1 MENQNDTNL
10 KDQSLASTIQAAQRP
25 HASVVPP
32 GQDFIPVTDMFEN
45 AYTSIADTNAIDPS
59 IISGVNRY
67 KNELDQYGIP
77 ALASLGVARPSLAT
91 GTYDPVAQQNPP
103 ANDFSKIQ
111 QILNENVSEGPAND
125 IAAPRFVNMRSSQ
138 FDRYFNNRKFD
149 SLGFTPYSNTE
160 EYYNQNSDVYDD
172 MARMFGQYTS
182 LAGSGFS
189 SVYRSIGD
197 FFDGDNYAYAPDIST
212 AMEFEDAMRIG
223 NSSRDGGMAW
233 TNNLLLNSAYT
244 MGIIGSIAVEE
255 LALFAAAGVQGFLNP
270 ASDALLLGR
279 TAVNIGR
286 GVNALKQY
294 FTVFRGLDAGRDIY
308 RTLKSADAAKDFWT
322 AANAGGRILGKA
334 FAPNT
339 LYALKNFKTA
349 QNATQNGINIAK
361 AANTFGGFYRDVRS
375 INLALAESKLEGGM
389 VYNQLVR
396 DGIRIHE
403 EKTGR
408 PVTPDDMAKIES
420 AASKGSFYTTMANA
434 PIIYASNW
442 FVLGNAM
449 GGFNRTLGRVFNDSY
464 RKGFKSIVKTGATR
478 NAKGVLNK
486 NVFENVG
493 ANIFGTIKKVKAG
506 GWKGLVG
513 SGGAA
518 MLRYAAAN
526 IAEGVQ
532 EVSQEAVSAATTG
545 YYNEI
550 MKDPLAGGLEL
561 RNTMIANGIGS
572 QLSSE
577 GFSVFMSG
585 FLMGGVVQLPQ
596 KLFFQGVPSIYKYG
610 ANQAA
615 SGLGMDG
622 GAFGSK
628 GQNEAWAEYKKERD
642 GFLKDILE
650 QHNTVWNNQI
660 DDPTS
665 LFDETKFNFFMQK
678 QLADSMKEAN
688 GQDMFAFKD
697 DQDASKFQQM
707 NTIFQQG
714 TSQIYRSQLTDM
726 LKLTNE
732 ELYEAYSGSAGV
744 KKSDIKNGKIR
755 ERLTNMVE
763 AIDKQEQ
770 NYLDAIG
777 KFPQPFDPSKFKKG
791 TPEFQ
796 EAVLSANAWNHARY
810 LYMFTQDGF
819 TKALERSN
827 KIYSLLENEPIFEKM
842 AAKDLTVLLSAES
855 IDAEIKM
862 LKDEKKV
869 FQDSDQAPQTKQIA
883 DKAERIAKLE
893 AIRAVL
899 TNRNYITKSSGKR
912 KGSFD
917 RRYIKKLT
925 PAFTAYVKYLAGTED
940 SFVSEDNI
948 NKALIDIVD
957 HIALKERAKVYDKA
971 IEYLG
976 NPERFS
982 EIFNRQLEYNKQY
995 FSNIKENFEEN
1006 LKKYTSIEEANQLMN
1021 QLASLN
1027 PSVFS
1032 DPEEAKLFLETND
1045 VKYLKTFY
1053 TDTNQISGVGV
1064 DGNIIV
1070 NDKVLHE
1077 QIKAKL
1083 RTHAGIQETEV
1094 SDQPEVKPK
1103 TESEL
1108 SNEAA
1113 ADVEDTLGNMGIN
1126 VVLDQPNNTPMLNAL
1141 LKKEYRKYQA
1151 TASIMGDPVI
1161 SFDRWRDSQEGVN
1174 LQNGFNALKKIWAAG
1189 KMSNNPSTQEIEYI
1203 RPLSSEVVISEKGF
1217 EQWALSRETQENPQV
1232 RRVLDQLG
1240 LKLSDIF
1247 VNIDVVP
1254 DKGSNIPGDANRKVI
1269 EKGSTAA
1276 LIKIDTIDVN
1286 SGDRVSQYKITDL
1299 NGNNLSKNLL
1309 NFLDQKNQVHR
1320 FGTFTTLGKALAA
1333 YKIIEATAPDTSIFP
1348 FDGVEGLNQGMLV
1361 YKDNEPFIILSNPGE
1376 AANGYLKIIP
1386 AALNTP
1392 NKKELKSN
1400 TITLQPGQFKGVYIK
1415 QDLDTTKFN
1424 ANVARIDVNEPIT
1437 PYKAVNQGESSGKF
1451 GHAEARYNLIV
1462 GMLSADELANLEF
1475 VISVPKNSGEVSE
1488 RPFSMTD
1495 KDGVEYLSPNP
1506 LIKLVKSKYQIGI
1519 RIKDAAVNNKLM
1531 DALNKLGLPPNT
1543 NEGNFFAFLNNQYIV
1558 MEDLQGKPVDPRSM
1572 SKSQMLNTIFPGGVE
1587 NMSNEELLNLVHNN
1601 FALNSLIVSEL
1612 DQLALTTESGEV
1624 SFINGF
1630 GQFGLKV
1637 DGGKVAYAEKGK
1649 QIPRPVSDLLYNDSD
1664 GNGGILIYD
1673 FKYDPDL
1680 GKRTVQTVTNLEG
1693 DAQSKLR
1700 ADVKEGLGD
1709 RYNDMITGSD
1719 RYYVIVKL
1727 PNGTYAPVNLKSR
1740 KKTLVEVTALYTRII
1755 SRAQDTLKD
1764 NKKGDVLFNEKFN
1777 EETNNELFISNKPGY
1792 IIDLEVSPFGQPQFV
1807 LKKKLGKDNFE
1818 EKARIEI
1825 SKDVVRDAK
1834 LGSAKEMQTLI
1845 DDFNND
1851 EAVRGEGVKLS
1862 PANFRQSF
1870 PDGAS
1875 VETILEKSTTN
1886 VLSNV
1891 IEQQKLRVT
1900 GDDAAIQ
1907 ASKDVA
1913 FIRPLKPDEVKPLK
1927 NPTNEELGDDG
1938 INGLSDELF
1947 DEQLEREFEEYS
1959 NQTLQAIVNK
1969 ILRGLE
1975 LNAREENVYKYL
1987 ESRIELLVL
1996 NQGGRGS
2003 KAEATKVVE
2012 SPLQRAKQELDIYK
2026 EELLEGVP
2034 FKDHAKALKE
2044 SKQYQS
2050 LIKNYKQLAKIANKL
2065 LKPSLTPLEIE
2076 EIDTF
2081 IDWANI
2087 NLPDYISVQTLENL
2101 RDNFQSNNERVGA
2114 FMLNMSGIGNG
2125 VEGTIFTKAL
2135 SPFKYHEA
2143 FHGVFRML
2151 LSQEEIVKFRNIARK
2166 EVRKKL
2172 RAEGKSFKK
2181 ELGIFRNS
2189 ASTYTN
2195 MTEKELENEYY
2206 EEYLAD
2212 EFEKFK
2218 MDPKSSNVDA
2228 EVKSFFTRL
2237 IEWLKSLFNNVAQ
2250 DELQTLFKNIDT
2262 GKYQQAQVAKNEF
2275 TAAMNEGPI
2284 VANALLPYSNEQVKD
2299 LSGNIR
2305 SGTIYLNSDI
2315 SNPLIGSMAAMFLNR
2330 VSKVNGSYNP
2340 ASVLEVLM
2348 SDFQTLYHPLNPA
2361 NESLTEEQLAELS
2374 SIQDAFNIYPEEITK
2389 AVVAQL
2395 NTIGTQ
2401 VENEQFT
2408 LDEFEDSTGVRTTS
2422 QYDKD
2427 ASLIGGFNSLSSS
2440 IRGFIATTNLV
2451 ASDQGVVMDL
2461 YGNTELESS
2470 DKNIGTQPL
2479 IIPVDAQYAYNAL
2492 LKAVKNT
2499 EDTKQILEQM
2509 YAFGVDNP
2517 HAGAVVNRILNRVG
2531 ISPETL
2537 LSKDPLPVNFVMKD
2551 PGFLQ
2556 SIIKGFQNY
2565 RVNYIFNERDEY
2577 GNIRI
2582 YSAAQRDDINAQL
2595 DKWNQAYISKKKR
2608 FNNQKVQ
2615 NQIEEL
2621 LDGLNDLLI
2630 SNKSITNKLLNA
2642 KASQYSIDLFNLV
2655 GIKLSPL
2662 YIRFSALKGKPSSV
2676 LNVSQASLV
2685 RNNID
2690 QLSINEVGLN
2700 QTSKTVNEYIT
2711 TIEELRLGIQRNA
2724 DIFSKGNDGIAS
2736 RLYELSQNNAAFD
2749 ETVGASVFKNPN
2761 GDLVFAHQLPTY
2773 HLKQVKALN
2782 NISTLDSLKAND
2794 PYLTNNYLL
2803 NSTAFRNMSNKQ
2815 KLQIS
2820 RIAGSKIGQELNTE
2834 ADLNEFISGVKSTQT
2849 YGEFTPQEF
2858 AITMIN
2864 NYTAFFNI
2872 KSNKVDRVLDAEGNE
2887 VGIAPVLVRVME
2899 ASNTGDMLGLPVIKA
2914 VETVNGDVK
2923 ITDTAIDIVV
2933 NEIATEFSRIN
2944 REAQQLND
2952 AGRQLIKGY
2961 NVNENG
2967 RAFKINNNKLALSEE
2982 LRTRLERVAIEQG
2995 KEGNTITLQ
3004 NALSAADTSIGAL
3017 KEDINKSLESQFNKF
3032 QDTLDEL
3039 NVRDQFSK
3047 YIKDGLA
3054 VGQGV
3059 SRKETLKSA
3068 RLLNLNYLEEHN
3080 LKQIF
3085 INDYINTLS
3094 INQVLLGDEAMSLKD
3109 PIDQVKRAKMQ
3120 NAAYYSAYSSFS
3132 APLLGVDH
3140 NVEDISLITFE
3151 EPKGQS
3157 SITGEDIDRADA
3169 QMYITTKAFRYMWFG
3184 FGKLTEAQAKLID
3197 AIESGQ
3203 TLPLG
3208 TYDLANELF
3217 GNEQSPIGLVDQQA
3231 MLNSKKLVYGDGKTF
3246 LKMSAFVLTPQYTS
3260 TLDDQGKWVAKPNK
3274 IELHNLRIKLEAL
3287 ENKEGAQTLGI
3298 AAPESASKM
3307 MKQNINNIEQLGN
3320 TREFTEGVT
3329 NLDARMMG
3337 LQVLNPSNK
3346 LDIIDPTQIKEILSS
3361 EQNDSVLVAA
3371 LNMTVGEI
3379 RAAYNQAVSQRVE
3392 LKFKDKRNLI
3402 FTLGTSY
3409 DELAVSKEQ
3418 GKLTPNLQAFLNYAV
3433 NSLNAS
3439 QSSETLLDFFS
3450 STNGVQNYD
3459 LNNPITVKKF
3469 EQLFLSY
3476 FSKGTLSE
3484 RAPGVSLTLVSDFGN
3499 KVYRRVYEVDAN
3511 GVPVRSEVI
3520 RENVFNKNPEALVEL
3535 DSLVKG
3541 DHNGVVV
3548 LDRLR
3553 TGLMGYTNPKDKSTA
3568 TGERYSEMIMP
3579 AHYKD
3584 IMTLV
3589 EEGTIEMPE
3598 SISKMFAVRI
3608 PTQDNH
3614 SAMAVKMVDFMP
3626 AYYGSTAMFSQEL
3639 IEISGA
3645 DFDIDKV
3652 FALIKEFYVKDNK
3665 FVEYSQEGSYDEYFR
3680 YISEKVLKSGS
3691 MYAEAANLWVDE
3703 QSESKTP
3710 ITLAEENNVTDAGLS
3725 ERGLQALKIL
3735 GLPITKAQYALY
3747 VAKFGVP
3754 YAAPLNN
3761 KLVDYKYALVSNTGV
3776 TESKT
3781 GIPISYQ
3788 SADQQIITDVLTE
3801 LAGESDY
3808 FKNKVEENISD
3819 INNLNGKILAF
3830 KANKGA
3836 SIGAF
3841 VLPNLYLSLLT
3852 EYKSQL
3858 KEPITVNGKSY
3869 SKYGVTVM
3877 ENGDRKQDVNSS
3889 LVTMATDNAK
3899 DRNVGKLGLNRN
3911 ASAVLMNMVALGI
3924 PLKTAVLL
3932 INVPKIQ
3939 NLYIEAINKTDMF
3952 DAGIVSLVKAELK
3965 DNTTLVSAD
3974 LVTDEMLLDA
3984 INNSNTENEKQILE
3998 LFLQV
4003 LNLTAFTGNMGAVTG
4018 LTKGLGKSIVD
4029 INTKA
4034 ESIEKLMDP
4043 KAPID
4048 LSNIY
4053 KGKTF
4058 QNTYLK
4064 IFYQIKEK
4072 LLPTTFLTASADF
4085 SVLADEVFKEMNTK
4099 DLSFTE
4105 ETKEKV
4111 RLDLLSYLTIKA
4123 YDNHMMNNNS
4133 RKVATLNNQI
4143 LYPSRDSESVVD
4155 AAQRLFDW
4163 AEVNDPNN
4171 FFIMNFLDITKADN
4185 IDNTTGLNLAMANTF
4200 RQINSV
4206 QKLDLVNDFN
4216 KLYTNVQTKDDA
4228 QAIVNYIMVKDGL
4241 QLGYGSLLSAIA
4253 PQVLNDYLDQVDS
4266 VRKTLEGEVTFGT
4279 TFNSTQEEL
4288 IEEFKV
4294 GYLTSNITGP
4304 LLPNLVRSELTMLP
4318 KPVKLKG
4325 DKLTIEFKDDASIK
4339 NYVRIANI
4347 SELGGAIYKTYKAN
4361 AEQDSLTIKYS
4372 EVPTYGS
4379 NQQTAIGFMFNT
4391 PEFSRPTY
4399 AENREYVKNK
4409 NNQTSEE
4416 SKMDKM
4422 GEFGLSE
4429 AAAIEQDV
4437 LNDTTNDIVA
4447 TNKSVDANG
4456 INMADTDALMKNRLE
4471 KSAAIENIES
4481 EVNTLEDTE
4490 NALPTIDVNE
4500 QGDYAI
4506 LAEDI
4511 LGEASQF
4518 PLLSE
4523 GYANIMSNPSN
4534 KSIMMENKLFPFS
4547 NMISEYNNNF
4557 VKEKETE
4564 QENQEAFLD
4573 QLKCLGIK

>member
-10 KDQSLASTIQAAQRP
+10 KDQSLASTIQETQRP
-25 HASVVPP
+25 TASVVPP
-32 GQDFIPVTDMFEN
+32 GQDFIPVTEMFEN
-45 AYTSIADTNAIDPS
+45 VYTRIADINAVDPS

-67 KNELDQYGIP
+67 KNELDEYGIP

-91 GTYDPVAQQNPP
+91 GKFDPVAQQNPP

-111 QILNENVSEGPAND
+111 QILNEDVSEGPAND

-149 SLGFTPYSNTE
+149 DLGFTPFSNTE

-172 MARMFGQYTS
+172 MSRMWGQYTS

-212 AMEFEDAMRIG
+212 AMEFEDAMRVG

-270 ASDALLLGR
+270 GSDAVFLAKTGLNIKRL
-279 TAVNIGR
+279 AVEGAR
-286 GVNALKQY
+286 
-294 FTVFRGLDAGRDIY
+294 VFNVLRGLEAGRDIY
-308 RTLKSADAAKDFWT
+308 KTLKSADAAKDFWT
-322 AANAGGRILGKA
+322 AAKTGGRVLGNA

-339 LYALKNFKTA
+339 VYALKNFKTA

-361 AANTFGGFYRDVRS
+361 AANTFGGFYRDVRA

-403 EKTGR
+403 AKTGR
-408 PVTPDDMAKIES
+408 PVTPDQMAKIES

-464 RKGFKSIVKTGATR
+464 RRGFKSVVKTGATR

-493 ANIFGTIKKVKAG
+493 SNIFGTIKKVKAG

-532 EVSQEAVSAATTG
+532 EVSQEAVAAATTG
-545 YYNEI
+545 YYNEV

-585 FLMGGVVQLPQ
+585 FLMGGVVQGPQ
-596 KLFFQGVPSIYKYG
+596 KLFFQGIPSIYKYG

-622 GAFGSK
+622 GVFGTK
-628 GQNEAWAEYKKERD
+628 GQNEAWAEYKEQRD
-642 GFLKDILE
+642 EFLADILE

-678 QLADSMKEAN
+678 QMADGMKAAN

-697 DQDASKFQQM
+697 EQDASKFQQM
-707 NTIFQQG
+707 YTIFQHG
-714 TSQIYRSQLTDM
+714 TSQIYRDQLTDM

-770 NYLDAIG
+770 NYLDDVA

-791 TPEFQ
+791 TPEFTQ
-796 EAVLSANAWNHARY
+796 EVLSANAWNHARF
-810 LYMFTQDGF
+810 LYMFTKDGF
-819 TKALERSN
+819 TQALERSN
-827 KIYSLLENEPIFEKM
+827 KIYSLLENEPIFAKM
-842 AAKDLTVLLSAES
+842 EAKDLTVLLSAES

-862 LKDEKKV
+862 LKAEKQV

-883 DKAERIAKLE
+883 EKAERIAKLE
-893 AIRAVL
+893 AIKAIL
-899 TNRNYITKSSGKR
+899 TDPKYTTKSSGKR
-912 KGSFD
+912 KGTFD
-917 RRYIKKLT
+917 RRNIKKLS
-925 PAFTAYVKYLAGTED
+925 PAFAAYVKYLAGTQD

-976 NPERFS
+976 NPERFG

-995 FSNIKENFEEN
+995 FSKVKENFEKQ
-1006 LKKYTSIEEANQLMN
+1006 LKKYVSIQEANQLMSEF
-1021 QLASLN
+1021 LALN
-1027 PSVFS
+1027 PSVFF
-1032 DPEEAKLFLETND
+1032 DPEETKMFLETND
-1045 VKYLKTFY
+1045 IKYLKTAY
-1053 TDTNQISGVGV
+1053 TETNQVSGIDS
-1064 DGNIIV
+1064 DGAPVIY
-1070 NDKVLHE
+1070 DKILHE
-1077 QIKAKL
+1077 QIKQKL
-1083 RTHAGIQETEV
+1083 RTYAGIQEDVFE
-1094 SDQPEVKPK
+1094 QPETKPK
-1103 TESEL
+1103 TESDL

-1203 RPLSSEVVISEKGF
+1203 SPLSSEQVISEKGF
-1217 EQWALSRETQENPQV
+1217 EQWALSRDTQESPQV

-1247 VNIDVVP
+1247 VNVDAVG
-1254 DKGSNIPGDANRKVI
+1254 DKGSTIPGDANRKVI

-1276 LIKIDTIDVN
+1276 LIKIDTVDVN

-1400 TITLQPGQFKGVYIK
+1400 TITLQPGQFKGVYTK

-1437 PYKAVNQGESSGKF
+1437 PYKAVNKGESSGKF

-1475 VISVPKNSGEVSE
+1475 VISVPENSGEVSE
-1488 RPFSMTD
+1488 RPFSITS

-1531 DALNKLGLPPNT
+1531 DALNELGLPPNT

-1558 MEDLQGKPVDPRSM
+1558 MEDLQGNPVDPRSM
-1572 SKSQMLNTIFPGGVE
+1572 SESQMLNTIFPGGVQ
-1587 NMSNEELLNLVHNN
+1587 NMSNKELLNLVHNN

-1637 DGGKVAYAEKGK
+1637 DGGRVAYPEKGQ
-1649 QIPRPVSDLLYNDSD
+1649 QISRPVSDLLYNDSD

-1700 ADVKEGLGD
+1700 ADVKQGLGD

-1740 KKTLVEVTALYTRII
+1740 KKTLVEVTSLYTRII

-1792 IIDLEVSPFGQPQFV
+1792 IIDLEVSPFGQPQLI

-1834 LGSAKEMQTLI
+1834 LGSTKEMETLL
-1845 DDFNND
+1845 DDFNKD
-1851 EAVRGEGVKLS
+1851 EAVRAEGVKLS
-1862 PANFRQSF
+1862 PANFRESF
-1870 PDGAS
+1870 PDGAP
-1875 VETILEKSTTN
+1875 VETILEKSRTN
-1886 VLSNV
+1886 VLPNV
-1891 IEQQKLRVT
+1891 VEQQKLRVT

-1913 FIRPLKPDEVKPLK
+1913 FISPLKPDEVKPLE

-1938 INGLSDELF
+1938 INGISDELF
-1947 DEQLEREFEEYS
+1947 NEQLEREFEEYS
-1959 NQTLQAIVNK
+1959 NQTLQPIVNK

-1987 ESRIELLVL
+1987 ESKIELLVL

-2003 KAEATKVVE
+2003 KAEATEVLE
-2012 SPLQRAKQELDIYK
+2012 SPLQRAKQELDVYK
-2026 EELLEGVP
+2026 EELLAGVL
-2034 FKDHAKALKE
+2034 FKDHAKTLKD
-2044 SKQYQS
+2044 SKEYQR
-2050 LIKNYKQLAKIANKL
+2050 LVKNYKQLAKIANKL

-2081 IDWANI
+2081 IDWARV
-2087 NLPDYISVQTLENL
+2087 NLPDYISVETLENL

-2166 EVRKKL
+2166 EVRAKL

-2195 MTEKELENEYY
+2195 MSEKELENEYY

-2237 IEWLKSLFNNVAQ
+2237 MEWLKSLFNNVAQ

-2275 TAAMNEGPI
+2275 TAAMNAGPI
-2284 VANALLPYSNEQVKD
+2284 VANALLPYSNEQVED
-2299 LSGNIR
+2299 VSGNIR
-2305 SGTIYLNSDI
+2305 TGTLYLNSDI

-2330 VSKVNGSYNP
+2330 VSEIKGAYNP

-2348 SDFQTLYHPLNPA
+2348 GDFQNLYHPLNPA

-2374 SIQDAFNIYPEEITK
+2374 IIQDAFNIYPEEITK
-2389 AVVAQL
+2389 AVVSQL

-2408 LDEFEDSTGVRTTS
+2408 LDEFEDSSGVRTTS

-2427 ASLIGGFNSLSSS
+2427 ASLIGGFNSLSSF

-2451 ASDQGVVMDL
+2451 ADDQGLVMDL

-2470 DKNIGTQPL
+2470 DKNIGTKPL

-2517 HAGAVVNRILNRVG
+2517 HAGAVVTRILNRAG

-2537 LSKDPLPVNFVMKD
+2537 LSNDPLPVNFVMKD

-2595 DKWNQAYISKKKR
+2595 DKWNQAFISKKKR
-2608 FNNQKVQ
+2608 FNNKKVE

-2621 LDGLNDLLI
+2621 LNGLNDLLT
-2630 SNKSITNKLLNA
+2630 SQKKITNKALSE
-2642 KASQYSIDLFNLV
+2642 KASKYSLDLFNLV

-2662 YIRFSALKGKPSSV
+2662 YIRFSALKSKPTSV

-2690 QLSINEVGLN
+2690 QLSINEIGLN
-2700 QTSKTVNEYIT
+2700 QTSKTVNEYVT

-2724 DIFSKGNDGIAS
+2724 NIFSTGNDGIAS

-2803 NSTAFRNMSNKQ
+2803 NSAAFRNMSNKQ

-2820 RIAGSKIGQELNTE
+2820 RIAGSKIGQELNSE
-2834 ADLNEFISGVKSTQT
+2834 ADLNEFISGIKSTQT

-2858 AITMIN
+2858 AVTMIN
-2864 NYTAFFNI
+2864 NYTAFFNT

-2887 VGIAPVLVRVME
+2887 VGIAPILVRVME

-2914 VETVNGDVK
+2914 VETVNGEVK
-2923 ITDTAIDIVV
+2923 ITDTAINIVV

-3017 KEDINKSLESQFNKF
+3017 KADISKSLEIQFDEF

-3059 SRKETLKSA
+3059 ARKETLKSA

-3157 SITGEDIDRADA
+3157 AITGEDIDRADA

-3184 FGKLTEAQAKLID
+3184 FGKLTKAQAELID

-3208 TYDLANELF
+3208 TYDLANQLF

-3260 TLDDQGKWVAKPNK
+3260 TLDDQGKWVAKPNR
-3274 IELHNLRIKLEAL
+3274 IELHNLRVKLEAI

-3320 TREFTEGVT
+3320 TREFTEEVT

-3346 LDIIDPTQIKEILSS
+3346 LDIIDPTQIKEILTS
-3361 EQNDSVLVAA
+3361 EQDDSVYVAA
-3371 LNMTVGEI
+3371 LDMTIGEI
-3379 RAAYNQAVSQRVE
+3379 RSAYNQAVSQRVE
-3392 LKFKDKRNLI
+3392 LKFKDRRNLI

-3433 NSLNAS
+3433 NSLKAS

-3450 STNGVQNYD
+3450 STDGVQNYD
-3459 LNNPITVKKF
+3459 LNNPVTVKKF

-3520 RENVFNKNPEALVEL
+3520 RENVFEKNPEALVEL
-3535 DSLVKG
+3535 DSLVEG

-3553 TGLMGYTNPKDKSTA
+3553 TGLMGYTDPKDKSTA

-3589 EEGTIEMPE
+3589 EEGTMEMPE
-3598 SISKMFAVRI
+3598 AISKMFAVRI

-3614 SAMAVKMVDFMP
+3614 SAMAVRMVDFMP

-3680 YISEKVLKSGS
+3680 YVSERVLKSGNI
-3691 MYAEAANLWVDE
+3691 YAEAANLWVDE

-3725 ERGLQALKIL
+3725 ERGLQALKVL
-3735 GLPITKAQYALY
+3735 GLPITKAQYKLY

-3761 KLVDYKYALVSNTGV
+3761 KLVDLKYALVSNTGV
-3776 TESKT
+3776 TESES
-3781 GIPISYQ
+3781 GVPISYQ
-3788 SADQQIITDVLTE
+3788 SANQQIITDVLTE
-3801 LAGESDY
+3801 LANESDY
-3808 FKNKVEENISD
+3808 FKKKVEENVSD

-3858 KEPITVNGKSY
+3858 KSPITVNGKSY
-3869 SKYGVTVM
+3869 FKYGVTVM

-3932 INVPKIQ
+3932 INVPKVQ
-3939 NLYIEAINKTDMF
+3939 ELYTAAINKTDMF
-3952 DAGIVSLVKAELK
+3952 DAGIIALVKAELNDAEQK
-3965 DNTTLVSAD
+3965 ESAG
-3974 LVTDEMLLDA
+3974 LITDEILLDA
-3984 INNSNTENEKQILE
+3984 INNDNTKNEKQILQ

-4003 LNLTAFTGNMGAVTG
+4003 LNLTAFTGNMGAITG

-4048 LSNIY
+4048 LSRIY

-4072 LLPTTFLTASADF
+4072 LLPATFLTASADF
-4085 SVLADEVFKEMNTK
+4085 SVLADEVFKEMNTN

-4143 LYPSRDSESVVD
+4143 LYPSRDSESIVD
-4155 AAQRLFDW
+4155 VTQRLFDW
-4163 AEVNDPNN
+4163 AEINDPNN

-4200 RQINSV
+4200 RQISSA

-4288 IEEFKV
+4288 IEEFKD

-4304 LLPNLVRSELTMLP
+4304 LLPNLVRSEIKKLP
-4318 KPVKLKG
+4318 KPVTLKG
-4325 DKLTIEFKDDASIK
+4325 DKLTIKFKDESSIK
-4339 NYVRIANI
+4339 NYIRISNV
-4347 SELGGAIYKTYKAN
+4347 SELGGATYKTYKAN
-4361 AEQDSLTIKYS
+4361 PEQEGLTIEYS

-4422 GEFGLSE
+4422 EFGLSE

-4447 TNKSVDANG
+4447 TDKSVEANG
-4456 INMADTDALMKNRLE
+4456 INMADTDALMKNLLE

-4481 EVNTLEDTE
+4481 EINTLEDTE

-4500 QGDYAI
+4500 QGQYAMF
-4506 LAEDI
+4506 AEDI
-4511 LGEASQF
+4511 LGETSQF

-4547 NMISEYNNNF
+4547 NMISEYNDNF

>member
-10 KDQSLASTIQAAQRP
+10 KDQSLASTIQETQRP
-25 HASVVPP
+25 TASVVPP
-32 GQDFIPVTDMFEN
+32 GQDFIPVTEMFEN
-45 AYTSIADTNAIDPS
+45 AYTRIADINAIDPS

-67 KNELDQYGIP
+67 RNELDEYGIP

-91 GTYDPVAQQNPP
+91 GKFDPVAQQNPP

-111 QILNENVSEGPAND
+111 QILNEDVSEGPAND

-149 SLGFTPYSNTE
+149 DLGFTPYSNTE

-172 MARMFGQYTS
+172 MSRMWGQYTS

-212 AMEFEDAMRIG
+212 AMEFEDAMRVG

-244 MGIIGSIAVEE
+244 MGIIGSIAIEE
-255 LALFAAAGVQGFLNP
+255 LALFTAAGVQGFLNP
-270 ASDALLLGR
+270 ASDAVLLSR
-279 TAVNIGR
+279 TAANLKRIGTEGAR
-286 GVNALKQY
+286 VFN
-294 FTVFRGLDAGRDIY
+294 VFRGLEAGRDIY
-308 RTLKSADAAKDFWT
+308 KTLKSADAAKDFWS
-322 AANAGGRILGKA
+322 AAKTGGRVLGNA

-339 LYALKNFKTA
+339 VYALKNFKTA

-361 AANTFGGFYRDVRS
+361 AASTFGGFYRDVRA

-403 EKTGR
+403 AKTGR
-408 PVTPDDMAKIES
+408 PVTPDQMAKIES

-449 GGFNRTLGRVFNDSY
+449 GGFNRTLSRVFNDSY
-464 RKGFKSIVKTGATR
+464 RRGFKSIVQTGATR

-493 ANIFGTIKKVKAG
+493 ANLAGTWKKVKAG

-550 MKDPLAGGLEL
+550 MKDPLAGGMEL

-622 GAFGSK
+622 GVFGTK
-628 GQNEAWAEYKKERD
+628 GQNEAWAEYKEQRD
-642 GFLKDILE
+642 KFLADILE

-678 QLADSMKEAN
+678 QMADGMKAAN
-688 GQDMFAFKD
+688 GEDMFAFKD
-697 DQDASKFQQM
+697 EQDGSKFQQM
-707 NTIFQQG
+707 YTIFQHG
-714 TSQIYRSQLTDM
+714 TSQIYRDQLTDM

-770 NYLDAIG
+770 NYLDDVA

-791 TPEFQ
+791 TPEFTQ
-796 EAVLSANAWNHARY
+796 EVLSANAWNHARF
-810 LYMFTQDGF
+810 LYMFTKDGF
-819 TKALERSN
+819 TQALERSN
-827 KIYSLLENEPIFEKM
+827 KIYSLLENEPIFAKM
-842 AAKDLTVLLSAES
+842 EAKDLTVLLSAES
-855 IDAEIKM
+855 IDAEIEM
-862 LKDEKKV
+862 LKAEKQV

-883 DKAERIAKLE
+883 EKAERIAKLE
-893 AIRAVL
+893 AIKAIL
-899 TNRNYITKSSGKR
+899 TDPKYTTKSDGKR
-912 KGSFD
+912 KGTFD
-917 RRYIKKLT
+917 RRNIKKLS
-925 PAFTAYVKYLAGTED
+925 PAFAAYVKYLAETQD
-940 SFVSEDNI
+940 SFVSEENI

-976 NPERFS
+976 NPERFG

-995 FSNIKENFEEN
+995 FSKVKENFEKQ
-1006 LKKYTSIEEANQLMN
+1006 LKKYVSIQEANQLMSEF
-1021 QLASLN
+1021 LALN
-1027 PSVFS
+1027 PSVFF
-1032 DPEEAKLFLETND
+1032 DPEETKMFLETND
-1045 VKYLKTFY
+1045 IKYLKTAY
-1053 TDTNQISGVGV
+1053 TETNQVSGIDS
-1064 DGNIIV
+1064 DGASVIY
-1070 NDKVLHE
+1070 DKILHE
-1077 QIKAKL
+1077 QIKQKL
-1083 RTHAGIQETEV
+1083 RTYAGIQEDVFE
-1094 SDQPEVKPK
+1094 QPETKPK
-1103 TESEL
+1103 TESDL

-1113 ADVEDTLGNMGIN
+1113 ADVEDTLGNMGID

-1203 RPLSSEVVISEKGF
+1203 SPLSSEQVISEKGF

-1247 VNIDVVP
+1247 ANVDVVP

-1276 LIKIDTIDVN
+1276 LIRINTVDVETGKRDT
-1286 SGDRVSQYKITDL
+1286 QYKLTDL
-1299 NGNNLSKNLL
+1299 NGNNLSKELL
-1309 NFLDQKNQVHR
+1309 NFLDQKNLVHR
-1320 FGTFTTLGKALAA
+1320 FGAFSTLGKALAA

-1400 TITLQPGQFKGVYIK
+1400 TITLQPGQFKGVYTK

-1437 PYKAVNQGESSGKF
+1437 PYKAVNQGEDSGSF
-1451 GHAEARYNLIV
+1451 GEAEARYNLIV
-1462 GMLSADELANLEF
+1462 SMLSADELANLEF
-1475 VISVPKNSGEVSE
+1475 VISVPENSGEVSE
-1488 RPFSMTD
+1488 RPFSITG
-1495 KDGVEYLSPNP
+1495 KDGVQYLSPNP
-1506 LIKLVKSKYQIGI
+1506 LVKLVKSKYQIGI
-1519 RIKDAAVNNKLM
+1519 RIKDAAINSRLM
-1531 DALNKLGLPPNT
+1531 DALLKVGLKPNT
-1543 NEGNFFAFLNNQYIV
+1543 NEGNFFAFLNNQYVV
-1558 MEDLQGKPVDPRSM
+1558 MEDLQGNPVDPRSM
-1572 SKSQMLNTIFPGGVE
+1572 SESQMLNTIYPGGVQ
-1587 NMSNEELLNLVHNN
+1587 NMSNKELLNLVHNN
-1601 FALNSLIVSEL
+1601 FALNALIVSEL
-1612 DQLALTTESGEV
+1612 DELGLTTESGEV

-1630 GQFGLKV
+1630 GKFGLKV
-1637 DGGKVAYAEKGK
+1637 DGGRVAYPEKGQ
-1649 QIPRPVSDLLYNDSD
+1649 QISRPVNDLLYNDSD

-1700 ADVKEGLGD
+1700 ADVKQGLGD

-1719 RYYVIVKL
+1719 RYYVIIKL

-1740 KKTLVEVTALYTRII
+1740 KKTLVEVTSLYTRII

-1792 IIDLEVSPFGQPQFV
+1792 IIDLEVSPFGQPQLI

-1834 LGSAKEMQTLI
+1834 LGSTKEMQTLL
-1845 DDFNND
+1845 DDFNKD
-1851 EAVRGEGVKLS
+1851 EAVRAEGVKLS
-1862 PANFRQSF
+1862 PANFRESF
-1870 PDGAS
+1870 PDGAP
-1875 VETILEKSTTN
+1875 VETILEKSRTN
-1886 VLSNV
+1886 VLPNV
-1891 IEQQKLRVT
+1891 VEQQKLRVT

-1913 FIRPLKPDEVKPLK
+1913 FISPLKPDEVKPLE

-1938 INGLSDELF
+1938 INGISDELF
-1947 DEQLEREFEEYS
+1947 DEQLESEFEEYS
-1959 NQTLQAIVNK
+1959 NQTLQPIVNK

-1987 ESRIELLVL
+1987 ESKIELLVL

-2003 KAEATKVVE
+2003 KAEATEVLE
-2012 SPLQRAKQELDIYK
+2012 SPLQRAKQELDVYK
-2026 EELLEGVP
+2026 EELLAGVL
-2034 FKDHAKALKE
+2034 FKDHAKTLKN
-2044 SKQYQS
+2044 SKEYQR
-2050 LIKNYKQLAKIANKL
+2050 LVKNYKQLAKIANKL
-2065 LKPSLTPLEIE
+2065 LKPSLTPLEVE
-2076 EIDTF
+2076 EINTF
-2081 IDWANI
+2081 IDWASV
-2087 NLPDYISVQTLENL
+2087 NLPDYISVETLGNL

-2125 VEGTIFTKAL
+2125 VQGTIFTKAL

-2166 EVRKKL
+2166 EVRAKL

-2195 MTEKELENEYY
+2195 MSEKELENEYY

-2237 IEWLKSLFNNVAQ
+2237 MEWLKSLFNNVAQ

-2275 TAAMNEGPI
+2275 TAAMNAGPI
-2284 VANALLPYSNEQVKD
+2284 VANALLPYSNEQVED
-2299 LSGNIR
+2299 VSGNIR
-2305 SGTIYLNSDI
+2305 TGTLYLNSDI

-2330 VSKVNGSYNP
+2330 VSEIKGAYNP

-2348 SDFQTLYHPLNPA
+2348 GDFQNLYHPLNPA

-2374 SIQDAFNIYPEEITK
+2374 IIQDAFNIYPEEITK
-2389 AVVAQL
+2389 AVVSQL

-2408 LDEFEDSTGVRTTS
+2408 LDEFEDSSGVRTTS

-2427 ASLIGGFNSLSSS
+2427 ASLIGGFNSLSSF

-2451 ASDQGVVMDL
+2451 ADDQGLVMDL

-2470 DKNIGTQPL
+2470 DKNIGTKPL

-2517 HAGAVVNRILNRVG
+2517 HAGAVVTRILNRAG

-2577 GNIRI
+2577 GNVRI

-2595 DKWNQAYISKKKR
+2595 DKWNQAFISKKKR
-2608 FNNQKVQ
+2608 FNNKKVE

-2621 LDGLNDLLI
+2621 LNGLNDLLT
-2630 SNKSITNKLLNA
+2630 SQKKITNKALSE
-2642 KASQYSIDLFNLV
+2642 KASKYSLDLFNLV

-2662 YIRFSALKGKPSSV
+2662 YIRFSALKSKPTSV

-2690 QLSINEVGLN
+2690 QLSINEIGLN
-2700 QTSKTVNEYIT
+2700 QTSKTVNEYVT

-2724 DIFSKGNDGIAS
+2724 NIFSTGNDGIAS

-2782 NISTLDSLKAND
+2782 NISTLDSLKATD

-2803 NSTAFRNMSNKQ
+2803 NSAAFRNMSNKQ

-2820 RIAGSKIGQELNTE
+2820 RIAGSKIGQELNSE
-2834 ADLNEFISGVKSTQT
+2834 ADLNEFISGIKSTQT

-2858 AITMIN
+2858 AVTMIN
-2864 NYTAFFNI
+2864 NYTAFFNT

-2887 VGIAPVLVRVME
+2887 VGIAPILVRVME

-2914 VETVNGDVK
+2914 VETVNGEVK
-2923 ITDTAIDIVV
+2923 ITDTAINIVV

-3017 KEDINKSLESQFNKF
+3017 KADISKSLEIQFDEF

-3059 SRKETLKSA
+3059 ARKETLKSA

-3132 APLLGVDH
+3132 APLLGVNH

-3157 SITGEDIDRADA
+3157 AITGEDIDRADA

-3184 FGKLTEAQAKLID
+3184 FGKLTKAQAELID

-3208 TYDLANELF
+3208 TYDLANQLF

-3260 TLDDQGKWVAKPNK
+3260 TLDDQGKWVAKPNR
-3274 IELHNLRIKLEAL
+3274 IELHNLRVKLEAI

-3320 TREFTEGVT
+3320 TREFTEEVT

-3346 LDIIDPTQIKEILSS
+3346 LDIIDPTQIKEILTS
-3361 EQNDSVLVAA
+3361 EQDDSVYVAA
-3371 LNMTVGEI
+3371 LDMTIGEI
-3379 RAAYNQAVSQRVE
+3379 RSAYNQAVSQRVE
-3392 LKFKDKRNLI
+3392 LKFKDRRNLI

-3433 NSLNAS
+3433 NSLKAS

-3450 STNGVQNYD
+3450 STDGVQNYD
-3459 LNNPITVKKF
+3459 LNNPVTVKKF

-3520 RENVFNKNPEALVEL
+3520 RENVFEKNPEALVEL
-3535 DSLVKG
+3535 DSLVEG

-3553 TGLMGYTNPKDKSTA
+3553 TGLMGYTDPKDKSTA

-3589 EEGTIEMPE
+3589 EEGTMEMPE
-3598 SISKMFAVRI
+3598 AISKMFAVRI

-3614 SAMAVKMVDFMP
+3614 SAMAVRMVDFMP

-3665 FVEYSQEGSYDEYFR
+3665 FIEYSQEGSYDEYFR
-3680 YISEKVLKSGS
+3680 YISERVLKSGNI
-3691 MYAEAANLWVDE
+3691 YAEAANLWVDE

-3725 ERGLQALKIL
+3725 ERGLQALKVL
-3735 GLPITKAQYALY
+3735 GLPITKAQYKLY

-3761 KLVDYKYALVSNTGV
+3761 KLVDLKYALVSNTGV
-3776 TESKT
+3776 TESES
-3781 GIPISYQ
+3781 GVPISYQ
-3788 SADQQIITDVLTE
+3788 SANQQIITDVLTE
-3801 LAGESDY
+3801 LANESDY
-3808 FKNKVEENISD
+3808 FKKKVEENVSD

-3852 EYKSQL
+3852 EYKSEL
-3858 KEPITVNGKSY
+3858 KSPITVNGKPY

-3932 INVPKIQ
+3932 INVPKVQ
-3939 NLYIEAINKTDMF
+3939 ELYTAAINKTDMF
-3952 DAGIVSLVKAELK
+3952 DAGIIALVKAELSESEQK
-3965 DNTTLVSAD
+3965 GQTGLI
-3974 LVTDEMLLDA
+3974 TDEILLDA
-3984 INNSNTENEKQILE
+3984 INNDNTENEKQILQ

-4003 LNLTAFTGNMGAVTG
+4003 LNLTAFTGNMGAITG

-4043 KAPID
+4043 KALID
-4048 LSNIY
+4048 LSKIY

-4072 LLPTTFLTASADF
+4072 LLPATFLTASADF
-4085 SVLADEVFKEMNTK
+4085 SILADEVFKEMNTN

-4143 LYPSRDSESVVD
+4143 LYPSRDSESIVD
-4155 AAQRLFDW
+4155 VTQRLFDW
-4163 AEVNDPNN
+4163 AEINDPNN

-4200 RQINSV
+4200 RQISSA

-4288 IEEFKV
+4288 IEEFKD

-4304 LLPNLVRSELTMLP
+4304 LLPNLVRSEIKKLP
-4318 KPVKLKG
+4318 KPVTLKG
-4325 DKLTIEFKDDASIK
+4325 DKLTIKFKDESSIK
-4339 NYVRIANI
+4339 NYIRISNV
-4347 SELGGAIYKTYKAN
+4347 SELGGATYKTYKAN
-4361 AEQDSLTIKYS
+4361 PEQEGLTIEYS

-4422 GEFGLSE
+4422 EFGLSE
-4429 AAAIEQDV
+4429 AAAIELDV

-4447 TNKSVDANG
+4447 TDKSVEANG
-4456 INMADTDALMKNRLE
+4456 INMADTDALMKNLLE

-4481 EVNTLEDTE
+4481 EINTLEDTE

-4500 QGDYAI
+4500 QGQYAMF
-4506 LAEDI
+4506 AEDI
-4511 LGEASQF
+4511 LGETSQF

-4547 NMISEYNNNF
+4547 NMISEYNDNF

>member
-10 KDQSLASTIQAAQRP
+10 KDQSLASTIQETQRP
-25 HASVVPP
+25 TASVVPP
-32 GQDFIPVTDMFEN
+32 GQDFIPVTEMFEN
-45 AYTSIADTNAIDPS
+45 AYTRIADINAIDPS

-67 KNELDQYGIP
+67 RNELDEYGIP

-91 GTYDPVAQQNPP
+91 GKFDPVAQQNPP

-111 QILNENVSEGPAND
+111 QILNEDVSEGPADD

-149 SLGFTPYSNTE
+149 DLGFTPYSNTE

-172 MARMFGQYTS
+172 MSRMWGQYTS

-212 AMEFEDAMRIG
+212 AMEFEDAMRVG

-270 ASDALLLGR
+270 ASDAVLLAR
-279 TAVNIGR
+279 TGANIKRLAVEGARVFN
-286 GVNALKQY
+286 
-294 FTVFRGLDAGRDIY
+294 VFRGLEAGRDIY
-308 RTLKSADAAKDFWT
+308 KTLKSAEAAKDFWS
-322 AANAGGRILGKA
+322 AAKTGGRVLGNA

-339 LYALKNFKTA
+339 VYALKNFKTA

-361 AANTFGGFYRDVRS
+361 AASTFGGFYRDVRA

-403 EKTGR
+403 AKTGR
-408 PVTPDDMAKIES
+408 PVTPDQMAKIES

-449 GGFNRTLGRVFNDSY
+449 GGFNRTLSRVFNDSY
-464 RKGFKSIVKTGATR
+464 RRGFKSIVQTGATR

-493 ANIFGTIKKVKAG
+493 ANLGGTWKKVKAG

-545 YYNEI
+545 YYNEV
-550 MKDPLAGGLEL
+550 MKDPLAGGMEL

-596 KLFFQGVPSIYKYG
+596 KMFFQGVPSIYKYG

-622 GAFGSK
+622 GVFGTK
-628 GQNEAWAEYKKERD
+628 GQNEAWAEYKEQRD
-642 GFLKDILE
+642 EFLADILE

-678 QLADSMKEAN
+678 QMADGMKAAN

-697 DQDASKFQQM
+697 EQDASKFQQM
-707 NTIFQQG
+707 YTIFQHG
-714 TSQIYRSQLTDM
+714 TSQIYRDQLTDM

-770 NYLDAIG
+770 NYLDDVA

-791 TPEFQ
+791 TPEFTQ
-796 EAVLSANAWNHARY
+796 EVLSANAWNHARF
-810 LYMFTQDGF
+810 LYMFTKDGF
-819 TKALERSN
+819 TQALERSN
-827 KIYSLLENEPIFEKM
+827 KIYSLLENEPIFAKM
-842 AAKDLTVLLSAES
+842 EAKDLTVLLSAES

-862 LKDEKKV
+862 LKAEKQV

-883 DKAERIAKLE
+883 EKAERIAKLE
-893 AIRAVL
+893 AIKAIL
-899 TNRNYITKSSGKR
+899 TDPKYTTKSDGKR
-912 KGSFD
+912 KGTFD
-917 RRYIKKLT
+917 RRNIKKLS
-925 PAFTAYVKYLAGTED
+925 PAFAAYVKYLAGTQD
-940 SFVSEDNI
+940 SFVSEENI

-976 NPERFS
+976 NPERFG

-995 FSNIKENFEEN
+995 FSKVKENFEKQ
-1006 LKKYTSIEEANQLMN
+1006 LKKYVSIQEANQLMSEF
-1021 QLASLN
+1021 LALN
-1027 PSVFS
+1027 PSVFF
-1032 DPEEAKLFLETND
+1032 DPEETKMFLETND
-1045 VKYLKTFY
+1045 IKYLKTAY
-1053 TDTNQISGVGV
+1053 TETSQVSGIDS
-1064 DGNIIV
+1064 DGAFVIY
-1070 NDKVLHE
+1070 DKILHE
-1077 QIKAKL
+1077 QIKQKL
-1083 RTHAGIQETEV
+1083 RTYAGIQEDVFE
-1094 SDQPEVKPK
+1094 QPETKPK
-1103 TESEL
+1103 TESDL

-1113 ADVEDTLGNMGIN
+1113 ADVEDTLGNMGID

-1203 RPLSSEVVISEKGF
+1203 SPLSSEQVISEKGF
-1217 EQWALSRETQENPQV
+1217 EQWALSRDTQESPQV

-1247 VNIDVVP
+1247 VNVDAVG
-1254 DKGSNIPGDANRKVI
+1254 DKGSTIPGDANRKVI

-1276 LIKIDTIDVN
+1276 LIKIDTVDVN

-1299 NGNNLSKNLL
+1299 NGNNLSKELL

-1400 TITLQPGQFKGVYIK
+1400 TITLQPGQFKGVYTK

-1437 PYKAVNQGESSGKF
+1437 PYKAVNKGEDSGSF
-1451 GHAEARYNLIV
+1451 GEAEARYNLIV
-1462 GMLSADELANLEF
+1462 SMLSADELANLEF
-1475 VISVPKNSGEVSE
+1475 VISVPENSGEVSE
-1488 RPFSMTD
+1488 RPFSITG
-1495 KDGVEYLSPNP
+1495 KDGVQYLSPNP
-1506 LIKLVKSKYQIGI
+1506 LVKLVKSKYQIGI
-1519 RIKDAAVNNKLM
+1519 RIKDAAINSRLM
-1531 DALNKLGLPPNT
+1531 DALLKVGLKPNT
-1543 NEGNFFAFLNNQYIV
+1543 NEGNFFAFLNNQYVV

-1572 SKSQMLNTIFPGGVE
+1572 SESQMLNTIYPGGVQ
-1587 NMSNEELLNLVHNN
+1587 NMSNKELLNLVHNN
-1601 FALNSLIVSEL
+1601 FALNALIVSEL
-1612 DQLALTTESGEV
+1612 DELGLTTESGEV

-1630 GQFGLKV
+1630 GKFGLKV
-1637 DGGKVAYAEKGK
+1637 DGGRVAYPEKGQ
-1649 QIPRPVSDLLYNDSD
+1649 QISRPVNDLLYNDSD

-1700 ADVKEGLGD
+1700 ADVKQGLGD

-1719 RYYVIVKL
+1719 RYYVIIKL

-1740 KKTLVEVTALYTRII
+1740 KKTLVEVTSLYTRII

-1792 IIDLEVSPFGQPQFV
+1792 IIDLEVSPFGQPQLI

-1834 LGSAKEMQTLI
+1834 LGSTKEMQTLL
-1845 DDFNND
+1845 DDFNKD
-1851 EAVRGEGVKLS
+1851 EAVRAEGVKLS
-1862 PANFRQSF
+1862 PANFRESF
-1870 PDGAS
+1870 PDGAP
-1875 VETILEKSTTN
+1875 VETILEKSRTN
-1886 VLSNV
+1886 VLPNV
-1891 IEQQKLRVT
+1891 VEQQKLRVT

-1913 FIRPLKPDEVKPLK
+1913 FISPLKPDEVKPLE

-1938 INGLSDELF
+1938 INGISDELF

-1959 NQTLQAIVNK
+1959 NQTLQPIVNK

-1987 ESRIELLVL
+1987 ESKIELLVL

-2003 KAEATKVVE
+2003 KAEATEVLE
-2012 SPLQRAKQELDIYK
+2012 SPLQRAKQELDVYK
-2026 EELLEGVP
+2026 EELLAGVL
-2034 FKDHAKALKE
+2034 FKDHAKTLKN
-2044 SKQYQS
+2044 SKEYQR
-2050 LIKNYKQLAKIANKL
+2050 LVKNYKQLAKIANKL
-2065 LKPSLTPLEIE
+2065 LKPSLTPLEVE
-2076 EIDTF
+2076 EINTF
-2081 IDWANI
+2081 IDWARV
-2087 NLPDYISVQTLENL
+2087 NLPDYISVETLENL

-2125 VEGTIFTKAL
+2125 VQGTIFTKAL

-2166 EVRKKL
+2166 EVRAKL

-2195 MTEKELENEYY
+2195 MSEKELENEYY

-2237 IEWLKSLFNNVAQ
+2237 MEWLKSLFNNVAQ

-2275 TAAMNEGPI
+2275 TAAMNAGPI
-2284 VANALLPYSNEQVKD
+2284 VANALLPYSNEQVED
-2299 LSGNIR
+2299 VSGNIR
-2305 SGTIYLNSDI
+2305 TGTLYLNSDI

-2330 VSKVNGSYNP
+2330 VSEIKGAYNP

-2348 SDFQTLYHPLNPA
+2348 GDFQNLYHPLNPA

-2374 SIQDAFNIYPEEITK
+2374 IIQDSFNIYPEEITK
-2389 AVVAQL
+2389 AVVSQL

-2408 LDEFEDSTGVRTTS
+2408 LDEFEDSSGVRTTS

-2427 ASLIGGFNSLSSS
+2427 ASLIGGFNSLSSF

-2451 ASDQGVVMDL
+2451 ADDQGLVMDL

-2470 DKNIGTQPL
+2470 DENIGTKPL

-2517 HAGAVVNRILNRVG
+2517 HAGAVVTRILNRAG

-2595 DKWNQAYISKKKR
+2595 DKWNQAFISKKKR
-2608 FNNQKVQ
+2608 FNNEKVQ

-2621 LDGLNDLLI
+2621 LNGLNDLLT
-2630 SNKSITNKLLNA
+2630 SQKKITNKALSE
-2642 KASQYSIDLFNLV
+2642 KASKYSLDLFNLV

-2662 YIRFSALKGKPSSV
+2662 YIRFSALKSKPTSV

-2690 QLSINEVGLN
+2690 QLSINEIGLN
-2700 QTSKTVNEYIT
+2700 QTSKTVNEYVT

-2724 DIFSKGNDGIAS
+2724 NIFSTGNDGIAS

-2782 NISTLDSLKAND
+2782 NISTLDSLKATD

-2803 NSTAFRNMSNKQ
+2803 NSAAFRNMSNKQ

-2820 RIAGSKIGQELNTE
+2820 RIAGSKIGQELNSE
-2834 ADLNEFISGVKSTQT
+2834 ADLNEFISGIKSTQT

-2858 AITMIN
+2858 AVTMIN
-2864 NYTAFFNI
+2864 NYTAFFNT

-2887 VGIAPVLVRVME
+2887 VGIAPILVRVME

-2914 VETVNGDVK
+2914 VETVNGEVK

-3017 KEDINKSLESQFNKF
+3017 KADISKSLEIQFDEF

-3059 SRKETLKSA
+3059 ARKETLKSA

-3157 SITGEDIDRADA
+3157 AITGEDIDRADA

-3184 FGKLTEAQAKLID
+3184 FGKLTKAQAELID

-3208 TYDLANELF
+3208 TYDLANQLF

-3260 TLDDQGKWVAKPNK
+3260 TLDDQGKWVAKPNR
-3274 IELHNLRIKLEAL
+3274 IELHNLRVKLEAI

-3320 TREFTEGVT
+3320 TREFTEEVT

-3346 LDIIDPTQIKEILSS
+3346 LDIIDPTQIKEILTS
-3361 EQNDSVLVAA
+3361 EQDDSVYVAA
-3371 LNMTVGEI
+3371 LDMTIGEI
-3379 RAAYNQAVSQRVE
+3379 RSAYNQAVSQRVE
-3392 LKFKDKRNLI
+3392 LKFKDRRNLI

-3433 NSLNAS
+3433 NSLKAS

-3450 STNGVQNYD
+3450 STDGVQNYD
-3459 LNNPITVKKF
+3459 LNNPVTVKKF

-3520 RENVFNKNPEALVEL
+3520 RENVFEKNPEALVEL
-3535 DSLVKG
+3535 DSLVEG

-3553 TGLMGYTNPKDKSTA
+3553 TGLMGYTDPKDKSTA

-3589 EEGTIEMPE
+3589 EEGTMEMPE
-3598 SISKMFAVRI
+3598 AISKMFAVRI

-3614 SAMAVKMVDFMP
+3614 SAMAVRMVDFMP

-3680 YISEKVLKSGS
+3680 YVSERVLKSGNI
-3691 MYAEAANLWVDE
+3691 YAEAANLWVDE

-3725 ERGLQALKIL
+3725 ERGLQALKVL
-3735 GLPITKAQYALY
+3735 GLPITKAQYKLY

-3761 KLVDYKYALVSNTGV
+3761 KLVDLKYALVSNTGV
-3776 TESKT
+3776 TESES
-3781 GIPISYQ
+3781 GVPISYQ
-3788 SADQQIITDVLTE
+3788 SANQQIITDVLTE
-3801 LAGESDY
+3801 LANESDY
-3808 FKNKVEENISD
+3808 FKKKVEENVSD

-3852 EYKSQL
+3852 EYKSEL
-3858 KEPITVNGKSY
+3858 KSPITVNGKPY

-3932 INVPKIQ
+3932 INVPKVQ
-3939 NLYIEAINKTDMF
+3939 ELYTAAINKTDMF
-3952 DAGIVSLVKAELK
+3952 DAGIIALVKAELSESEQK
-3965 DNTTLVSAD
+3965 GQTGLI
-3974 LVTDEMLLDA
+3974 TDEILLDA
-3984 INNSNTENEKQILE
+3984 INNENTESEKQILQ

-4003 LNLTAFTGNMGAVTG
+4003 LNLTAFTGNMGAITG

-4043 KAPID
+4043 KALID
-4048 LSNIY
+4048 LSKIY

-4072 LLPTTFLTASADF
+4072 LLPATFLTASADF
-4085 SVLADEVFKEMNTK
+4085 SILADEVFKEMNTN

-4143 LYPSRDSESVVD
+4143 LYPSRDSESIVD
-4155 AAQRLFDW
+4155 VTQRLFDW
-4163 AEVNDPNN
+4163 AEINDPNN

-4200 RQINSV
+4200 RQISSA

-4288 IEEFKV
+4288 IEEFKD

-4304 LLPNLVRSELTMLP
+4304 LLPNLVRSEIKKLP
-4318 KPVKLKG
+4318 KPVTLKG
-4325 DKLTIEFKDDASIK
+4325 DKLTIKFKDESSIK
-4339 NYVRIANI
+4339 NYIRISNV
-4347 SELGGAIYKTYKAN
+4347 SELGGATYKTYKAN
-4361 AEQDSLTIKYS
+4361 PEQEGLTIEYS

-4422 GEFGLSE
+4422 EFGLSE
-4429 AAAIEQDV
+4429 AAAIQQDV
-4437 LNDTTNDIVA
+4437 LNDTTNNIVA
-4447 TNKSVDANG
+4447 TDKSVEANG
-4456 INMADTDALMKNRLE
+4456 INMADTDALMKNILE

-4481 EVNTLEDTE
+4481 EINTLEDTE

-4500 QGDYAI
+4500 QGQYAMF
-4506 LAEDI
+4506 AEDI

-4547 NMISEYNNNF
+4547 NMISEYNDNF